1 MTDAMGPDGVQDPAA
16 PQFTMPQF
24 TMPQSAAPQSVGNG
38 ADNDS
43 DAAPLSLE
51 EQLEA
56 ALTLAQTHYDSFLR
70 AKAEADN
77 VRRRAQD
84 DVSRAHKFAIESFAE
99 ALLAVHDNLSRALA
113 IQNTSVEAIHEGVS
127 MTLKQLDA
135 AFEKF
140 RVVPENPEKGA
151 KLDPQKH
158 QAVSAVPSELPANSV
173 LEVMQKGYFIAD
185 RLLRPALVVVSQ
197 GNQ

>member
-1 MTDAMGPDGVQDPAA
+1 MTDAMGPDGTQD
-16 PQFTMPQF
+16 FI
-24 TMPQSAAPQSVGNG
+24 APQSVAPQSATNSV
-38 ADNDS
+38 DNQTS
-43 DAAPLSLE
+43 DAAPLTLE

-140 RVVPENPEKGA
+140 RVVSENPEKGA
-151 KLDPQKH
+151 RLDPQKH